1 VRQASRQAWEASEKT
16 KRFFNFFHS
25 FFLGYS
31 HTRKIETLF
40 FLYCSL
46 IFYGCLHRKYGIQL
60 FNQDNCGFG
69 GCNTMAVLGFQ
80 NQNMPATDDANE
92 FDKFDV
98 KKIDPTKD
106 TGITVDNL

>member
-31 HTRKIETLF
+31 NTRKIETLF